1 MVNKKELEVLNEIL
15 LRMSYDLGK
24 TLNENKSLLKE
35 GSIPYV
41 ERTDRY
47 YYNSSGQLNLLP
59 QSATEFPEGS
69 TPAEDAYPGIKK
81 GSEFPRYYQERPK
94 TYLPTRNPSV
104 GRSTTP
110 PQSDYMP
117 VWDGDYMPVLDGTHP
132 KGDPYMG
139 FYADGTPVNGIKLD
153 ASQLKAPEPTYMS
166 FDEFIKNRGIDI
178 PDRSD
183 RQKRAPGGFDT
194 YKDQRDW
201 QFRQSDTI
209 RQQTGGVL
217 KGPEAEL
224 LRKKEEEKNKR
235 EDYKDL
241 EKQYLGY
248 YAETPEE
255 HEAVKAY
262 ENYLDTQGRIKP
274 SKPFESSWNPNC
286 GKMGD
291 KKITDKD
298 SKGYPCLGKIVFKS
312 GSQKYDYAAVS
323 YWYRPLNST
332 YFKSYD
338 SYFEA
343 MSPYNEDLALW
354 WENFGQFEEQET
366 EGSGTLH
373 SILMWSS
380 IILTAAAFIAGSVAT
395 GGIATPA
402 FISMASRVGLALD
415 LFDGAIY
422 LAEGNPRDAVLTFT
436 LGAVDAGMLVKELP
450 ALRSINTTKSE
461 INQVKNII
469 RKNKNSGKSFSQ
481 LRKEGKLTDKQFR
494 IGNEIASGRYA
505 DDIVRLSGKSTMKLA
520 IHGAKEFA
528 LNSPKNFLS
537 YLVSFYKNPILKT
550 TGLLKTIGGLAIV
563 LDGVNYSYNT
573 IYNAISGE
581 DQEVKSIILSL
592 INSFWPE
599 VQSQVEENNV
609 TIEEALEGLD
619 FEVSSPEGL
628 TFDYESGKS
637 LIDKIH
643 EENLTPEQIEFA
655 NDYLS
660 NKINPKSLK
669 STGFKSKEEGDKFRV
684 WFNKIAPSNSKLID
698 LDLTGPHDNSYIR
711 AAYWTEMSDGKTYG
725 DIYKESSIEGS
736 GTNDDLL

>member
-104 GRSTTP
+104 GRSTTL
-110 PQSDYMP
+110 PQSDYKP
-117 VWDGDYMPVLDGTHP
+117 VWDGTHP

-166 FDEFIKNRGIDI
+166 FDEFIKNRGIDL
-178 PDRSD
+178 PYRSNV
-183 RQKRAPGGFDT
+183 QKMTRGGFNT

-201 QFRQSDTI
+201 QYRQSDVI
-209 RQQTGGVL
+209 RQQTAGIF
-217 KGPEAEL
+217 KGPEAEMI
-224 LRKKEEEKNKR
+224 RKSQESDNEEQ
-235 EDYKDL
+235 DYKDR
-241 EKQYLGY
+241 EKRYLGY
-248 YAETPEE
+248 FAETPEE
-255 HEAVKAY
+255 HEAVKSY

-291 KKITDKD
+291 KKMTDKD

-354 WENFGQFEEQET
+354 WQNFGQFEKQET

-494 IGNEIASGRYA
+494 IGNEIASGKYA
-505 DDIVRLSGKSTMKLA
+505 NDIVRLSGKSTMKLA

-550 TGLLKTIGGLAIV
+550 TGLIKTVGGLAIV

-581 DQEVKSIILSL
+581 DQEVKSLILSL

-619 FEVSSPEGL
+619 FSIDVPEDV
-628 TFDYESGKS
+628 TFDMASARELMDDINEK
-637 LIDKIH
+637 
-643 EENLTPEQIEFA
+643 NLTPEEIEFA
-655 NDYLS
+655 NSYLS
-660 NKINPKSLK
+660 NKLNKNNLK

-711 AAYWTEMSDGKTYG
+711 AAYWTKMSDGKTYG
-725 DIYKESSIEGS
+725 DIYKELPVS
-736 GTNDDLL
+736 GNDENNNDTMM